1 MIMAEYE
8 IKEIESMEPKQK
20 FECFR
25 CDREGM
31 VSPKGVKR
39 RFKITMETPEGK
51 EEKFCVVCASILT
64 GKRQGELMKAG
75 RAHEK
80 KAGGSY

>member
-1 MIMAEYE
+1 MVEFK
-8 IKEIESMEPKQK
+8 IKDIKCLEPKQK
-20 FECFR
+20 FQCYR

-39 RFKITMETPEGK
+39 RFEITMKTPVGE

-64 GKRQGELMKAG
+64 GKRQGELMKEG
-75 RAHEK
+75 RAH
-80 KAGGSY
+80 KAK